1 MCKISLKSYEKLS
14 SSTDKLRMR
23 PDFHVKSTPST
34 FSHNASISD
43 AHKNITVNN
52 SHSNIT
58 NENDYNGPEH
68 YTTTYN
74 KTSQPQTV
82 DDSKYETTLIDFRFV
97 KDDSGINELIRIFV
111 NKIMTKYAGQTAIR
125 RSFQMLNLT
134 GSGIISIEDFTS
146 SLHMLGIW
154 IYTKHDFNLFYTKLA
169 GGIDKM
175 ITYMSFKEFIEKQN
189 EFIRCCEL

>member
-82 DDSKYETTLIDFRFV
+82 DDSKYETTLIDFKFV

-134 GSGIISIEDFTS
+134 GSGIISIDDFTS

-169 GGIDKM
+169 GGTDKV

>member
-82 DDSKYETTLIDFRFV
+82 DDSKYETTLIDFKFV

-111 NKIMTKYAGQTAIR
+111 NKMMTKYAGQTAIR
-125 RSFQMLNLT
+125 RSFQMLNLS

>member
-1 MCKISLKSYEKLS
+1 MCKISLKSYEKIS
-14 SSTDKLRMR
+14 SSSDKLRMR
-23 PDFHVKSTPST
+23 PDFHVKSTPSI
-34 FSHNASISD
+34 FSYNASVSD

-52 SHSNIT
+52 SHSTII

-74 KTSQPQTV
+74 KTTQPQTV

-97 KDDSGINELIRIFV
+97 KDDSKINELTRIFV

-134 GSGIISIEDFTS
+134 GSGIISRADFTS

-154 IYTKHDFNLFYTKLA
+154 LYTEHDLNLFYTKLA

>member
-23 PDFHVKSTPST
+23 P
-34 FSHNASISD
+34 N

-111 NKIMTKYAGQTAIR
+111 NKMMTKYAGQTAIR
-125 RSFQMLNLT
+125 RSFQMLNLS

-169 GGIDKM
+169 GGVDKM

>member
-14 SSTDKLRMR
+14 SSADKLRMR
-23 PDFHVKSTPST
+23 PDFHVKSTPSI
-34 FSHNASISD
+34 FSYNTSISD

-74 KTSQPQTV
+74 KTSQSQIV

-97 KDDSGINELIRIFV
+97 KDDSGINELTRIFI

-125 RSFQMLNLT
+125 RSFQMLNLS
-134 GSGIISIEDFTS
+134 GSGIISIADFTS

-154 IYTKHDFNLFYTKLA
+154 IYTKDDFNLFYTKLA

>member
-34 FSHNASISD
+34 FSHNASTSD